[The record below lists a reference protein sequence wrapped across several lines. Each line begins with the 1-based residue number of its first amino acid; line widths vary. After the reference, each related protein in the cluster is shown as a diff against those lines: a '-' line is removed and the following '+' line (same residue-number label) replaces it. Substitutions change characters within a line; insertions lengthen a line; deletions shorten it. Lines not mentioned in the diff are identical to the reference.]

1 MRGISTAYLN
11 IHWVRKLGV
20 NWPVQGSLKE
30 LQPTTTDGDF
40 PECPWGYTWNTDV
53 NSWMS
58 FGASKSES
66 DSNFLHCPQLILYCG
81 LKQLRGRLKLLVW
94 LVCFFDQEK
103 VHSFWYEWPFLFS
116 LVWPGA
122 FLQSLGN
129 RGELMLG
136 LGKRSHKN
144 QILATNN
151 NVLQRS

>member
-1 MRGISTAYLN
+1 MFFSTCFSLLTVECVEYPLLT
-11 IHWVRKLGV
+11 WVRKLGV

-81 LKQLRGRLKLLVW
+81 LKQLRGRLKLLVC
-94 LVCFFDQEK
+94 LVGLFFWPRK
-103 VHSFWYEWPFLFS
+103 GTFILVRVAISF
-116 LVWPGA
+116 
-122 FLQSLGN
+122 QSGMAWSFPTVP
-129 RGELMLG
+129 R
-136 LGKRSHKN
+136 K
-144 QILATNN
+144 
-151 NVLQRS
+151 QRRAHAGPW